1 MADLP
6 VASDQGA
13 QPVVINDPVTAAN
26 VANVSAL
33 GDLHVQSKTEDGSG
47 NAISSTVDSATS
59 SRNLDVIRP
68 DIMVSGSLGALN
80 ATVTGVQQNI
90 GSAVFVASG
99 TWVGTIVAEGSADSG
114 VTWTLLS
121 IASVP
126 GGALSTAGI
135 TTNGQYRIAVLGGY
149 NQVRLRMSAYTS
161 GSASIVLNLSGVVA
175 YPLCFQPNAANF
187 NATVRLDDG
196 SGNPI
201 TSSTVGSKQPLDV
214 NIIQNASVTPSA
226 DNIAALVIANQ
237 VYTVSTSINMTSSG
251 VENPILLIT
260 NPGANTK
267 ILYIYSLSLGLILAN
282 NAADFEIYADPT
294 VTTNGTL
301 QTPQSNYVGG
311 GAPASVMN
319 IYTLPTVSSNGTEMG
334 DFFYGQ
340 NQNSI
345 NFLANLSIII
355 KPGHS
360 ILLTGNPINSNNR
373 PANVTLT
380 WVEQ

>member
-26 VANVSAL
+26 VATVTAAGSL
-33 GDLHVQSKTEDGSG
+33 KVDGSAVIQPIDG
-47 NAISSTVDSATS
+47 GTIAESTAAWTSAT
-59 SRNLDVIRP
+59 
-68 DIMVSGSLGALN
+68 ALN
-80 ATVTGVQQNI
+80 AAVTIIVTGYT
-90 GSAVFVASG
+90 SVFVTLNQTSTITGGIVTFEVSDTTGFTNAYPVTAAFTNDPDFGTTYVLVASTNQAFYVNVRGAAAFRVRLSTTISG
-99 TWVGTIVAEGSADSG
+99 TGTVNVGIQANSLPGDPIVSGEVNAELYDA
-114 VTWTLLS
+114 
-121 IASVP
+121 
-126 GGALSTAGI
+126 AG
-135 TTNGQYRIAVLGGY
+135 
-149 NQVRLRMSAYTS
+149 
-161 GSASIVLNLSGVVA
+161 
-175 YPLCFQPNAANF
+175 NA
-187 NATVRLDDG
+187 
-196 SGNPI
+196 I

-214 NIIQNASVTPSA
+214 NIIQNSATNPSA
-226 DNIAALVIANQ
+226 DNIAALVLANE

-251 VENPILLIT
+251 VENPLLLIT

-282 NAADFEIYADPT
+282 NAADFELYASPT
-294 VTTNGTL
+294 ITTNGTL

-319 IYTLPTVSSNGTEMG
+319 IYTLPTVSSNGAEMG

-345 NFLANLSIII
+345 NFLANLSIAI
-355 KPGHS
+355 KPGNS

-373 PANVTLT
+373 PANITLV